1 MTYKYSVW
9 QVMVELDSGKLLP
22 ISGLF
27 TTCELAR
34 EELKRIKNNEF
45 LKDAKLPDL
54 FIKEHPVEG

>member
-27 TTCELAR
+27 TTRELAR
-34 EELKRIKNNEF
+34 EELKRIKNNKF